1 MIKII
6 ALLSTLF
13 LNLYGSFFLFSASN
27 KKFKNRFFL
36 ALFFFNSFV
45 LFVGHFLSF
54 NEYWNVFRY
63 FDFIFLASLL
73 AFYPLYYLYLFSA
86 FNFYIVKSKWIYHF
100 IPSILIAVLMLIAT
114 SITSWEHYD
123 IYMNNNL
130 YGTKLTSNSSLLLAY
145 LYKGSRAFHLLQI
158 LVYNYLA
165 IRYIL
170 KARSQINNSFSD
182 LDSYQ
187 LRFFYIVNI
196 SFILLMSIPGFY
208 ATIIGRAS
216 FNTNE
221 WSLLVVC
228 LLFTTLYLILAFV
241 GLRQIPI
248 NVNLSKNNKKVDL
261 EIHPNDL
268 IQIEKQLVNYFNNDK
283 PWLNPNLN
291 IWDVA
296 SKIGSNRSYVSKII
310 NESMGFNFNH
320 FVNYFRIKEAKLLLK
335 ENPNLSISEISELS
349 GFGSMNSFIRI
360 FKETEN
366 CTPTD
371 FKKQIN

>member
-1 MIKII
+1 LIKII
-6 ALLSTLF
+6 ALLSILF
-13 LNLYGSFFLFSASN
+13 LTLYGSFFLFSTSTKN
-27 KKFKNRFFL
+27 FKNRFFL

-54 NEYWNVFRY
+54 NEYWSVFQY

-73 AFYPLYYLYLFSA
+73 AFYPFYYLYLFSA
-86 FNFYIVKSKWIYHF
+86 FNFNIVKSRWIYHF

-114 SITSWEHYD
+114 SISSWENYN

-130 YGTKLTSNSSLLLAY
+130 YGTKLTSNSSLILAY
-145 LYKGSRAFHLLQI
+145 LYKGSSAFHLLQI

-170 KARSQINNSFSD
+170 KAKSQMHNSFSH

-187 LRFFYIVNI
+187 LKFFYIVNI
-196 SFILLMSIPGFY
+196 SFILLISIPGFY
-208 ATIIGRAS
+208 ITVIGRTPL
-216 FNTNE
+216 NTNE
-221 WSLLVVC
+221 FSLLFLC
-228 LLFTTLYLILAFV
+228 FLFTSLYLILAFV
-241 GLRQIPI
+241 GLRQIPV
-248 NVNLSKNNKKVDL
+248 NVNLSNKNTYLV
-261 EIHPNDL
+261 IHPNDL
-268 IQIEKQLVNYFNNDK
+268 IQVEKQLIDYFNNDK

-296 SKIGSNRSYVSKII
+296 SKIGTNRSYVSRVI

-320 FVNYFRIKEAKLLLK
+320 FVNNYRIKEAKLLLK
-335 ENPNLSISEISELS
+335 ENSNLSITEISELS

-366 CTPTD
+366 CTPTE
-371 FKKQIN
+371 FKKKSN

>member
-13 LNLYGSFFLFSASN
+13 LSLYGSFFLFSTSN

-54 NEYWNVFRY
+54 NEYWRVFRY

-86 FNFYIVKSKWIYHF
+86 FNFTIIKSKWIYHF
-100 IPSILIAVLMLIAT
+100 IPSILVAILMLIA
-114 SITSWEHYD
+114 SSFSSWENYD

-130 YGTKLTSNSSLLLAY
+130 HGTELTSNSSLFLSY
-145 LYKGSRAFHLLQI
+145 IYNGSRIFHLLQI
-158 LVYNYLA
+158 LAYNYLA

-170 KARSQINNSFSD
+170 KAKSQMNNSFSD
-182 LDSYQ
+182 LDSFQ
-187 LRFFYIVNI
+187 LRFFYIANI

-208 ATIIGRAS
+208 ATLIGRTP

-221 WSLLVVC
+221 LSLLFIC
-228 LLFTTLYLILAFV
+228 SLFTTLYLILAFV
-241 GLRQIPI
+241 GLRQVPV
-248 NVNLSKNNKKVDL
+248 NVNLPTKIKKVDL

-268 IQIEKQLVNYFNNDK
+268 IQIEKQLLDYFNNDK

-296 SKIGSNRSYVSKII
+296 SKIGTNRSYISKII
-310 NESMGFNFNH
+310 NDSMGFNFNH
-320 FVNYFRIKEAKLLLK
+320 FVNNYRIKEAKSNLIA
-335 ENPNLSISEISELS
+335 NPDLSITEISELS

-360 FKETEN
+360 FKKTEN
-366 CTPTD
+366 CTPTE
-371 FKKQIN
+371 FKKK